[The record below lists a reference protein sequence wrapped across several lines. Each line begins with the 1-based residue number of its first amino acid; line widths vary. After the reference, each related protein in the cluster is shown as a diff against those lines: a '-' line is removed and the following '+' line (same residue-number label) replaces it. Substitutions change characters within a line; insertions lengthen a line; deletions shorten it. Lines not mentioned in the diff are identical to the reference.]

1 MEITK
6 TLHDEWLLLKEHGD
20 IKAIHQLS
28 KVSEPI
34 IREALKT
41 GKGSDRTM
49 GAINN
54 YYVQKRKRQADK
66 LKEMS
71 ERLLT
76 VNSNQ

>member
-1 MEITK
+1 MEIPK
-6 TLHDEWLLLKEHGD
+6 TLHEEWLLLKEHGD

-66 LKEMS
+66 LKDMS
-71 ERLLT
+71 ERLL
-76 VNSNQ
+76 QL